1 MALEPPFP
9 ELDELLT
16 MVGEAGQ
23 RLCDIESTEGAAGN
37 ISVYIGWPV
46 EPRRRFPIAQT
57 IDTPIEVPELEGHAV
72 IVTGSGRRLRE
83 IARDA
88 DGNVGIAVIG
98 PGGKTATVYT
108 SPRRHFARL
117 TSEFNSHLAIHR
129 DQVRLTGTNFSTV
142 IHAQPPYITYLSHIP
157 EYRDERFFNQH
168 IMRWEPETIV
178 FLPEGVGVTSFRVPG
193 SPALMEATL
202 GAMRQHRVIVWGKHG
217 VVARSD
223 TSVKRA
229 ADYIEYA
236 EIGARYEYMNLRC
249 GERGEGLT
257 TDEIRAICAHL
268 GVQQEI
274 F

>member
-16 MVGEAGQ
+16 MIGEAGQ
-23 RLCDIESTEGAAGN
+23 RLSEIESAEGAAGN
-37 ISVYIGWPV
+37 ISVYVGWPI
-46 EPRRRFPIAQT
+46 EPRRRFPIAET
-57 IDTPIEVPELEGHAV
+57 TTTPVAVPELEGKAI

-88 DGNVGIAVIG
+88 EGNVGIAIIG
-98 PGGKTATVYT
+98 PGGTTATVYT
-108 SPRRHFARL
+108 SPRRHFTRL

-129 DQVRLTGTNFSTV
+129 DQVVRTGTNFSTV
-142 IHAQPPYITYLSHIP
+142 IHAQPPHITFLSHIP
-157 EYRDERFFNQH
+157 EYRDQRFFNQH

-178 FLPEGVGVTSFRVPG
+178 FLPEGVGVTPFCVPG

-202 GAMRQHRVIVWGKHG
+202 VAMRHHRVIVWSKHG

-249 GERGEGLT
+249 GERAEGLSV
-257 TDEIRAICAHL
+257 DEIHAICAQL
-268 GVQQEI
+268 GIQQTV

>member
-1 MALEPPFP
+1 MALEAPFP

-37 ISVYIGWPV
+37 ISVYIGWHID
-46 EPRRRFPIAQT
+46 PRRRFPFAET
-57 IDTPIEVPELEGHAV
+57 ISTPIDVPELEGHAV

-88 DGNVGIAVIG
+88 EGNVGIAVIG

-108 SPRRHFARL
+108 SPRRHFTRL

-129 DQVRLTGTNFSTV
+129 DQVTLTGTNFSTV

-157 EYRDERFFNQH
+157 EYRDQRFFNQR

-178 FLPEGVGVTSFRVPG
+178 FLTEGVGVTPFRVPG
-193 SPALMEATL
+193 SPALMEVTL
-202 GAMRQHRVIVWGKHG
+202 EAIRKHRVIVWGKHG

-257 TDEIRAICAHL
+257 LDEIRAICAAL
-268 GVQQEI
+268 NLQQDI

>member
-37 ISVYIGWPV
+37 ISVYIGWPI
-46 EPRRRFPIAQT
+46 EPRRRFPITET
-57 IDTPIEVPELEGHAV
+57 INTPIEVPELEGHAV

-83 IARDA
+83 IARNA
-88 DGNVGIAVIG
+88 DGNVGVAIIG
-98 PGGKTATVYT
+98 PGGKTATVHT
-108 SPRRHFARL
+108 SPRRQFARL
-117 TSEFNSHLAIHR
+117 TSELNSHLAIHR
-129 DQVRLTGTNFSTV
+129 DQVLRTGTNFGTV

-157 EYRDERFFNQH
+157 EYRDQRFFNQR
-168 IMRWEPETIV
+168 IMRWEPETII
-178 FLPEGVGVTSFRVPG
+178 FLAEGVGVTPFRVPG
-193 SPALMEATL
+193 SPALMEVTL
-202 GAMRQHRVIVWGKHG
+202 AAMRQHRLIVWGKHG

-223 TSVKRA
+223 VSVKRA
-229 ADYIEYA
+229 GDYIEYA

-257 TDEIRAICAHL
+257 ADEIRAICAHL

-274 F
+274 Y